1 MKEANIPGL
10 ELLRK
15 LQQEREKHLYKLY
28 KHKQAGGIGEESAN
42 PLAEY
47 KNAAEMYPVADAYLK
62 AEAFEASH
70 NPVKSA
76 AGKKAKERILNGED
90 YQTVLNDMI
99 AEANS
104 K

>member
-15 LQQEREKHLYKLY
+15 LQQEREEHLYKLY

-47 KNAAEMYPVADAYLK
+47 KMLPK
-62 AEAFEASH
+62 CI
-70 NPVKSA
+70 
-76 AGKKAKERILNGED
+76 R
-90 YQTVLNDMI
+90 
-99 AEANS
+99 
-104 K
+104 